1 MNKYCTVVVP
11 RARLD
16 ELTYTFD
23 PAQFPNLGPG
33 DLVLVTLCSK
43 PILGVVLNT
52 CASPCPDRD
61 IQPVQKIMKE
71 RVVSKELL
79 SLTRWVADYY
89 VCHLGD
95 VMGLVIP
102 SGVQKKFIPGPEIKE
117 ATAVREI
124 AETTPVP
131 VGLARAVAEGRFG
144 VWVSVNED
152 NCKTVV
158 NRFVEQ
164 ALNFGS
170 VLILMPEPELSHWLV
185 VLRSCFGEQ
194 LVEYHHRLTKKQ
206 LRTAWFSFFT
216 PGNKLIVGVR
226 SAVWAPVKNLAGVVL
241 ISEHSQAF
249 KEERQPKYNARDV
262 AITRAS
268 FARCPVLILDR
279 TPTLE
284 TFLNVRRRRFT
295 LVDRLR
301 LPRFQEGV
309 FVVDMRLHKNEIV
322 SPRLLR
328 ELKLVKEKGKIALL
342 YINRLGLSRFVVCED
357 CGQVL
362 KCPHCLVPVSV
373 TGTCRT
379 VCKLCGYT
387 SGAPD
392 ICPQCQG
399 AQFLYRSVGVEMVGR
414 SLKELGIE
422 AQIFSAKDNQA
433 QVLVG
438 TKRLLRCEVEKDL
451 GLIALVNFDTEFA
464 LPDFRIREKAFA
476 LLVELL
482 QRARR
487 FQARMVI
494 QTYRPD
500 DPVLNFALNGDCIG
514 FMNRELLMRQEA
526 GFPPFKRLIAITVKG
541 RDEEKTRSEASA
553 LVCDLKKIAKLEV
566 FTPMPLPQK
575 GVRVILK
582 LPRDIIPGKVIDQ
595 NLFKRSGVKIKVDV
609 DPLKVV

>member
-1 MNKYCTVVVP
+1 
-11 RARLD
+11 
-16 ELTYTFD
+16 
-23 PAQFPNLGPG
+23 
-33 DLVLVTLCSK
+33 
-43 PILGVVLNT
+43 
-52 CASPCPDRD
+52 
-61 IQPVQKIMKE
+61 
-71 RVVSKELL
+71 
-79 SLTRWVADYY
+79 
-89 VCHLGD
+89 
-95 VMGLVIP
+95 
-102 SGVQKKFIPGPEIKE
+102 
-117 ATAVREI
+117 
-124 AETTPVP
+124 
-131 VGLARAVAEGRFG
+131 
-144 VWVSVNED
+144 
-152 NCKTVV
+152 
-158 NRFVEQ
+158 
-164 ALNFGS
+164 
-170 VLILMPEPELSHWLV
+170 
-185 VLRSCFGEQ
+185 
-194 LVEYHHRLTKKQ
+194 
-206 LRTAWFSFFT
+206 
-216 PGNKLIVGVR
+216 
-226 SAVWAPVKNLAGVVL
+226 
-241 ISEHSQAF
+241 
-249 KEERQPKYNARDV
+249 
-262 AITRAS
+262 
-268 FARCPVLILDR
+268 
-279 TPTLE
+279 
-284 TFLNVRRRRFT
+284 
-295 LVDRLR
+295 
-301 LPRFQEGV
+301 
-309 FVVDMRLHKNEIV
+309 
-322 SPRLLR
+322 
-328 ELKLVKEKGKIALL
+328 
-342 YINRLGLSRFVVCED
+342 
-357 CGQVL
+357 
-362 KCPHCLVPVSV
+362 
-373 TGTCRT
+373 
-379 VCKLCGYT
+379 
-387 SGAPD
+387 
-392 ICPQCQG
+392 
-399 AQFLYRSVGVEMVGR
+399 VGVEMVGR